1 MLAGGLVFVEPGFP
15 QPSTPEPPTVPL
27 CELFKDLRSYA
38 GKIVAVWGQLYSS
51 SEVSAL
57 GAHCNDKFITKYSPS
72 PLLPQ
77 PQFEYVWPTAVD
89 LASSTFAANEGEK
102 LSFRTDDA
110 AVSQVYA
117 QIRRERAKF
126 GNQEVETWVTVVG
139 MVRLKND
146 YVIGK
151 GSDGK
156 MRGNGY
162 GHLSTYPGQLVIKT
176 MFEPVVAPTTPK
188 TK

>member
-1 MLAGGLVFVEPGFP
+1 MEPALS
-15 QPSTPEPPTVPL
+15 QPNAHEPATVPL
-27 CELFKDLRSYA
+27 CELFKDLRSYS
-38 GKIVAVWGQLYSS
+38 GKIVSVSGQLYSS

-72 PLLPQ
+72 PLLPE
-77 PQFEYVWPTAVD
+77 PQFDYVWPTALD
-89 LASSTFAANEGEK
+89 LATSTFAANEGKK
-102 LSFRTDDA
+102 LSFGTDDA
-110 AVSQVYA
+110 AVSQVCA
-117 QIRRERAKF
+117 QIRRERAKY
-126 GNQEVETWVTVVG
+126 GNQAVETWVTVVG
-139 MVRLKND
+139 MVRLKDD

-176 MFEPVVAPTTPK
+176 MFGPVVAPTTPR